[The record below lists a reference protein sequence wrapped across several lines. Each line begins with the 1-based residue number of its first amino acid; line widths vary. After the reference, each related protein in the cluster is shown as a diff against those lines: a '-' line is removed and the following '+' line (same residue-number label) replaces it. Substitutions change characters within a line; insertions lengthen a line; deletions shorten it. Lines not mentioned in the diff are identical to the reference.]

1 MCTCARTYYYTY
13 VVPLHRHLPH
23 ILPHMFLTRSS
34 LFTSYVHIILRGR
47 PGDKTTEMGET
58 GNVMKTSSSCFSM
71 CRKLKEANK
80 HGCSKG
86 KKLVVGGLRVN
97 RSLSIA

>member
-1 MCTCARTYYYTY
+1 M
-13 VVPLHRHLPH
+13 V
-23 ILPHMFLTRSS
+23 
-34 LFTSYVHIILRGR
+34 TSYVHIIEE
-47 PGDKTTEMGET
+47 PGDKATEMGET

-80 HGCSKG
+80 HGW
-86 KKLVVGGLRVN
+86 KKLVVGGLRVH